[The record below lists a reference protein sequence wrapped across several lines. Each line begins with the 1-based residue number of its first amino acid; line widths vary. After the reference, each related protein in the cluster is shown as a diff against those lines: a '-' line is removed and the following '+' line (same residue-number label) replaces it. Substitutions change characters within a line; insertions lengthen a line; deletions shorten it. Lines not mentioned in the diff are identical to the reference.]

1 MNPRHSNSRLTF
13 VHVER
18 VDTPHAARRTSAM
31 RPYFD
36 EMLSCG
42 TVDYEI
48 SHCFWNLEH
57 VRLAFMTH
65 ERVKADLSV
74 NSCFLISARRFL
86 MSFLY
91 MNIVNDVHTNK
102 KLVKSLHESGFKYH
116 D

>member
-1 MNPRHSNSRLTF
+1 
-13 VHVER
+13 
-18 VDTPHAARRTSAM
+18 
-31 RPYFD
+31 
-36 EMLSCG
+36 
-42 TVDYEI
+42 
-48 SHCFWNLEH
+48 
-57 VRLAFMTH
+57 MTH